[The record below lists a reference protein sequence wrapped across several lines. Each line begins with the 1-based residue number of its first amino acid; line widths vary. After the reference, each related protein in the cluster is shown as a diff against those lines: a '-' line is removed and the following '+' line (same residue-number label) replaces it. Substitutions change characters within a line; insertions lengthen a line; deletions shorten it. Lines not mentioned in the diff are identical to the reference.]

1 MPKILL
7 LGAPGVGKST
17 HSAKITKD
25 FNIPA
30 IATGDIL
37 RDNLR
42 RGTELGKKAQG
53 YMDAGELVPDGLII
67 ELMKDRLAAD
77 DAKNGYLLDGFP
89 RTIAQAE
96 AFDAFLAEEGGALD
110 YVLYLNAPKDVLVRR
125 IAGRRV
131 CPVCKAAFR
140 AEEVPDNICTLC
152 GADIVIRKDDEAAT
166 VEKRIEVYN
175 EQTAPLVEYF
185 KKQGNLVEFDAST
198 DIKTVQAELD
208 KTLGTE

>member
-25 FNIPA
+25 FDIPA

-37 RDNLR
+37 RDNLKR
-42 RGTELGKKAQG
+42 ETELGKKAKAFIE
-53 YMDAGELVPDGLII
+53 AGELVPDDLVIALI
-67 ELMKDRLAAD
+67 KDRFSED
-77 DAKNGYLLDGFP
+77 DTKNGYLLDGFP

-96 AFDAFLAEEGGALD
+96 ELDDYLAADGSGLD
-110 YVLYLNAPKDVLVRR
+110 YVLYLNAPKEVLVNR
-125 IAGRRV
+125 ISGRRV

-140 AEEVPDNICTLC
+140 ASEVPDGICTKC
-152 GADIVIRKDDEAAT
+152 GEEVVIRKDDEAAT

-175 EQTAPLVEYF
+175 EQTAPLVDYY
-185 KKQGNLVEFDAST
+185 KNKGILVELDASF
-198 DIKTVQAELD
+198 DVETVQAEVD
-208 KTLGTE
+208 KALGTE